1 MNIEV
6 RQKID
11 ALSLDIKQLEAKQT
25 FTATIMMMISS
36 PDTCED
42 TIRQRQNNILVE
54 IMKHNATLLL
64 SCIVTLFT
72 KLVAILCPETL
83 VRSFEKNGMQR
94 EYSKSFDAE
103 TELRSI
109 ESKYRHYV
117 YNDGIKGHTPNSSEE
132 YENTINVALS
142 LLDVL
147 LGRPNQRDVSSVL
160 MAQI

>member
-1 MNIEV
+1 
-6 RQKID
+6 
-11 ALSLDIKQLEAKQT
+11 
-25 FTATIMMMISS
+25 
-36 PDTCED
+36 
-42 TIRQRQNNILVE
+42 
-54 IMKHNATLLL
+54 
-64 SCIVTLFT
+64 
-72 KLVAILCPETL
+72 
-83 VRSFEKNGMQR
+83 MQG

-160 MAQI
+160 ILQI